1 MPKDNTLQIN
11 FLNRIKELTDD
22 ANSFTDELATVLKMS
37 TDSVYRRVRGETLL
51 SINEIHDLC
60 THYNISFDLF
70 THNAQNIAFKY
81 EPIVGGRGF
90 DGFKTYLT
98 SVLYDLELIARP
110 KKNQVIYAAI
120 DVPIFHHFNYPE
132 LSAFKMFYW
141 MKAVVNVPEL
151 EDKKFSVSHI
161 SPEFRELGKKIFET
175 YCRIPSIEIWTD
187 ETINSL
193 LKQIEF
199 YWDSGNFATKEDALQ
214 VCQQAMNEIDTLNK
228 QAEIGNKNLKLV
240 NDDTNF
246 KLYHS
251 QIEIGNNCI
260 YTQRGESEIVY
271 LSMHTFN
278 KIATGNPAFI
288 ADTKVWLNNLIKKSN
303 KISGESQIHRY
314 QFFKRASDK
323 LERLIGRI
331 VNSE

>member
-1 MPKDNTLQIN
+1 MPKDNSLQIN
-11 FLNRIKELTDD
+11 FLSRIKELVHD

-98 SVLYDLELIARP
+98 SVLYDLKQIASP
-110 KKNQVIYAAI
+110 KDKQVIYAAI

-151 EDKKFSVSHI
+151 EDKKFSVEHI
-161 SPEFRELGKKIFET
+161 SPEFAELGKQIFET
-175 YCRIPSIEIWTD
+175 YCKIPSIEIWTD

-193 LKQIEF
+193 IKQIEF
-199 YWDSGNFATKEDALQ
+199 YWDTGNFASTEDALQ
-214 VCQQAMNEIDTLNK
+214 VCKQAINEIETLSK
-228 QAEIGNKNLKLV
+228 QAEIGNKNIKEL
-240 NDDTNF
+240 NDDSNF
-246 KLYHS
+246 VLYHS

-260 YTQRGESEIVY
+260 YTKRGDVEIVY

-278 KIATGNPAFI
+278 KIATGNPTFI
-288 ADTKVWLNNLIKKSN
+288 ADTQVWLANLIKKSN

-314 QFFKRASDK
+314 KFFKRASDK
-323 LERLIGRI
+323 LERLQAKITE
-331 VNSE
+331 NN